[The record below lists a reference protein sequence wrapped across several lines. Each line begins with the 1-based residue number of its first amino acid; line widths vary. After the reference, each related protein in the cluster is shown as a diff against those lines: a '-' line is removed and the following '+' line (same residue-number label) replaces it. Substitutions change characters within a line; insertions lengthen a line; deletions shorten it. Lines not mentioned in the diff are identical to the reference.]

1 VEAPRR
7 LEIRLVEPSP
17 ARHVAFEGEVED
29 ATWENTPGG
38 AVARLR
44 ALGRCSLRASF

>member
-7 LEIRLVEPSP
+7 LEIRLIEPSP
-17 ARHVAFEGEVED
+17 ARSVAFEGEVED
-29 ATWENTPGG
+29 TAWENTHEGT
-38 AVARLR
+38 VARLR